1 MTIFR
6 FALIRIIRN
15 PLTILLGLI
24 IPIGLMLVPGM
35 WEEGGRGYYW
45 IAFTLLLSAFPLT
58 RGLQTDMRERAV
70 MRIMSTPTKTVT
82 YLWQNLVACMVPL
95 IFQIIFICA
104 FGMIRYDWTFE
115 VASMLG
121 VLYILFAMTAIGL
134 AYAWAFLFK
143 NKEGETGSAIMMS
156 LMIFATM
163 FGIFFPVD
171 QLDGWQGVMG
181 MLFPTYW
188 ISVGIEELLYVG
200 RFNSEMLIPMGVL
213 MLFTALFLF
222 YGSKR
227 GAH

>member
-1 MTIFR
+1 MTIFK
-6 FALIRIIRN
+6 FALIRILRN

-24 IPIGLMLVPGM
+24 IPMGLLLISGM

-82 YLWQNLVACMVPL
+82 YLWQNLAACMMPL
-95 IFQIIFICA
+95 AFQIICICV
-104 FGMIRYDWTFE
+104 FGMIRYDWSFE
-115 VASMLG
+115 IAGMLG
-121 VLYILFAMTAIGL
+121 ILYILFAMTAIGL

-156 LMIFATM
+156 LMIFSTM
-163 FGIFFPVD
+163 FGIFFPVSE
-171 QLDGWQGVMG
+171 LNGWQGIMG

-200 RFNSEMLIPMGVL
+200 GLSTEILFPMVIL
-213 MLFTALFLF
+213 VLFTMIFLF

-227 GAH
+227 GTH

>member
-1 MTIFR
+1 MTIFK
-6 FALIRIIRN
+6 FSLIRILRN

-24 IPIGLMLVPGM
+24 IPIGLMLVSGM

-58 RGLQTDMRERAV
+58 RGLQTDMRERV
-70 MRIMSTPTKTVT
+70 VVRIMSTPTKTVN
-82 YLWQNLVACMVPL
+82 YLWQNLLACLMPL
-95 IFQIIFICA
+95 VLQVIIICA
-104 FGMIRYDWTFE
+104 FGLIRYDWSLE
-115 VASMLG
+115 VAGMLG

-143 NKEGETGSAIMMS
+143 NKEGEAGSAIMMS

-163 FGIFFPVD
+163 FGIFFPVSE
-171 QLDGWQGVMG
+171 LNGWQGVMG

-188 ISVGIEELLYVG
+188 ISVGIEELLNVG
-200 RFNSEMLIPMGVL
+200 GFNGDMLAPMGIL
-213 MLFTALFLF
+213 ALFTLLFLL

-227 GAH
+227 GAY

>member
-1 MTIFR
+1 MTVFK
-6 FALIRIIRN
+6 FALIRILRN
-15 PLTILLGLI
+15 PLTILLGLV
-24 IPIGLMLVPGM
+24 IPIGLMLISGM

-45 IAFTLLLSAFPLT
+45 IAFTLLISAFPLT

-82 YLWQNLVACMVPL
+82 YLWQNLAACMVPL
-95 IFQIIFICA
+95 VVQIIFICV

-121 VLYILFAMTAIGL
+121 VLYMLFAMTAIGL

-143 NKEGETGSAIMMS
+143 KKEGETGTAIMMS

-188 ISVGIEELLYVG
+188 ISVGIEELLYAG

-213 MLFTALFLF
+213 VLFTVLFLF